1 MAATL
6 HFTLQPAPHPLSCRR
21 FLLFAAFLACQFRLI
36 VRGTK
41 TPGLD
46 RARSRMMNIPQWQ
59 KTRAPNSTR
68 RHRISYAEISGV
80 PAPRNYVRWQEMQ
93 EVHIVRPR
101 QPWQV
106 RVNCSHSGPQHKRTR
121 RLINDGASVSIT
133 CFWAVAR
140 VMHHASTVQKHYHT
154 SRAARGNVAVP
165 GWRWTPPP
173 SPGCRHQ
180 PLTLALTAMLR
191 KILQKHNYTDYR
203 EQQEQ

>member
-6 HFTLQPAPHPLSCRR
+6 RFTLQPAPHPLSCRH

-46 RARSRMMNIPQWQ
+46 RARSRMMNISQWQ
-59 KTRAPNSTR
+59 KSRAPNSTR

-106 RVNCSHSGPQHKRTR
+106 RVNCSRSGPEHKRTW
-121 RLINDGASVSIT
+121 RLINDRPSVSIT
-133 CFWAVAR
+133 CFWAAAR
-140 VMHHASTVQKHYHT
+140 VMHHASAVQKHDHT
-154 SRAARGNVAVP
+154 ARAARGTVAVP
-165 GWRWTPPP
+165 GWQWSCRPPLSTPVRFN
-173 SPGCRHQ
+173 C
-180 PLTLALTAMLR
+180 
-191 KILQKHNYTDYR
+191 NV
-203 EQQEQ
+203 E